1 MSRIF
6 YCLLFLLVPFAWFAS
21 LTLVADAGD
30 SEGAP
35 QSGVAEV
42 ADEPLSFNADVRPL
56 LSNHCIFCHGPDPEH
71 RQADLRLDIPG
82 EADLEEVLARIEST
96 DEYEIMPP
104 PESHK
109 ELNEQQIAVLRR
121 WIEEGGQYEAHWAFE
136 TPVAVDAPQVADPQ
150 WNKNVIDRL
159 VLTKLQQKKMQPS
172 AKAQRRTLLRRLTFD
187 MTGLPPTREEMAQF
201 LTDDSDN
208 AYEKQVDRLLASDH
222 YGEHVGRY
230 WLDLV
235 RFADTNGLHH
245 DHYREMTPY
254 RDWVIDA
261 FNNNLPFDDFTH
273 WQIAGDLLDQPT
285 QPQLIASGFNRLHL
299 IIDRGTALP
308 EESFNRNVVDR
319 VSAVGTAF
327 MGLTLQCAACHD
339 HKYDPITQRDFYS
352 MYAFFNNIDA
362 KPETGARSTDDFRRG
377 LQAPYINLSTDQQDR
392 QLAKLNREIQQL
404 SQQLETLEDR
414 QSKDRQSKDRES
426 NDRESGKP
434 SPVKS
439 EKPSKGN
446 KNKNK
451 NKNNSVADSPEVVQ
465 LRQQL
470 KTRRDQRTELLRLIP
485 AAMVMKEREEVRRA
499 HVLIRGVYD
508 QFGDVVPRDTPG
520 FLPPLESEGDVKT
533 RLDLAH
539 WLTDPKNPLTARV
552 TVNRFWQQFF
562 GVGLVKTSEDFGAQ
576 GEVPRYP
583 QLLDQLAIDFVQSGW
598 DVKRLVRQIVTS
610 QTYQQSSVADSD
622 AFRNDPENRWL
633 ARGSRYR
640 MDAEM
645 VRDQILAATGV
656 LNPTMKGKSVKPPQ
670 PEGLWELVTMP
681 HSYPRQYKPDEGA
694 DIYRRS
700 VYTFWKRGL
709 APPQMTIFDA
719 PSRESCIAR
728 RERTNTPLQA
738 LMLMNEPEY
747 FRITVGYAADLLSK
761 NGAPHQM
768 MEQVFETITSQSL
781 DDQTRQ
787 ELQRGLSTFEDHY
800 QRNPELADQ
809 MKAAY
814 LAKEKQS
821 GVDPVQLSSWTMLI
835 HSLLNLDQTRT
846 RE

>member
-1 MSRIF
+1 MYRNF
-6 YCLLFLLVPFAWFAS
+6 YLLLCFFAS
-21 LTLVADAGD
+21 LAAVASLTMVVNAGD
-30 SEGAP
+30 QNDATQSDASEV
-35 QSGVAEV
+35 SE
-42 ADEPLSFNADVRPL
+42 DPLSFNADVRPV
-56 LSNHCIFCHGPDPEH
+56 LSNHCIFCHGPDEEN

-82 EADLEEVLARIEST
+82 EADLDEVLARIEST

-109 ELNEQQIAVLRR
+109 ELSDQQIAVLRR
-121 WIEEGGQYEAHWAFE
+121 WIDEGGQYEAHWAFE
-136 TPVAVDAPQVADPQ
+136 TPTPTTVPSVTQPR
-150 WNKNVIDRL
+150 WNENLIDRI
-159 VLTKLQQKKMQPS
+159 VLSKLEQKKLRPS
-172 AKAQRRTLLRRLTFD
+172 AKADRRTLLRRLTFD
-187 MTGLPPTREEMAQF
+187 LTGLPPTREQLNRF
-201 LTDDSDN
+201 LADDSED
-208 AYEKQVDRLLASDH
+208 AYEKQVDRLLASQH

-261 FNNNLPFDDFTH
+261 FNQNLPFDEFTH
-273 WQIAGDLLDQPT
+273 WQIAGDLMDDPTRDQ
-285 QPQLIASGFNRLHL
+285 LVASGFNRLHL

-362 KPETGARSTDDFRRG
+362 APETGSRSTDDFRRG
-377 LQAPYINLSTDQQDR
+377 LQAPYVNLSTEQQDR
-392 QLAKLNREIQQL
+392 ELSQLNQEIDRLTKRFEKLTGRKPGKKKSAKKRPADQKNADEKNANREQ
-404 SQQLETLEDR
+404 R
-414 QSKDRQSKDRES
+414 QSK
-426 NDRESGKP
+426 
-434 SPVKS
+434 KS
-439 EKPSKGN
+439 AAANAQAEQT
-446 KNKNK
+446 
-451 NKNNSVADSPEVVQ
+451 VSPEAAK
-465 LRQQL
+465 LEQQL
-470 KTRRDQRTELLRLIP
+470 KTLTGQRSKLLATIP
-485 AAMVMKEREEVRRA
+485 AAMVMKERDEVRPA
-499 HVLIRGVYD
+499 HILIRGVYD
-508 QFGDVVPRDTPG
+508 QPGDEVTRATPG
-520 FLPPLESEGDVKT
+520 FLPEMESDNEVKT

-539 WLTDPKNPLTARV
+539 WLTDLKNPLTARV

-576 GEVPRYP
+576 GEVPRYQ
-583 QLLDQLAIDFVQSGW
+583 QLLDQLAIDFVESGW

-610 QTYQQSSVADSD
+610 QTYQQSSVADEE

-645 VRDQILAATGV
+645 VRDQILNATGV
-656 LNPTMKGKSVKPPQ
+656 LNDQMKGKSVKPPQ
-670 PEGLWELVTMP
+670 PDGLWKLVTMP
-681 HSYPRQYKPDEGA
+681 HSFPRDFQPDSGSKTF
-694 DIYRRS
+694 RRS

-709 APPQMTIFDA
+709 PPPQMTIFDA

-747 FRITVGYAADLLSK
+747 FRITVNYAAQLLAEGK
-761 NGAPHQM
+761 TADQM
-768 MEQVFETITSQSL
+768 LEQTYETITSKSL

-787 ELQRGLSTFEDHY
+787 ELKRGLSIFEDEY
-800 QRNPELADQ
+800 RQQPELADQ
-809 MKAAY
+809 MKTAY
-814 LAKEKQS
+814 LANPSPS
-821 GVDPVQLSSWTMLI
+821 GVDAVELSSWTMLI
-835 HSLLNLDQTRT
+835 HTLLNLDEIRT